1 MTFTEAAAQ
10 VLRLVG
16 KPLHYKEITDV
27 AIEKNLLSHVGKS
40 PEVTMGARLAALVK
54 KTDRDNPLVRVKPG
68 VFALRDWDNDTI
80 AKGLADR
87 TPALERLAAAMA
99 AAGEVLVDVDTTEEV
114 AVAIVEATEE
124 PAAPAEVVI
133 VGNEDDR
140 RRAELAAGANEL
152 FSPEDDD
159 DKPIFGA
166 AEEEEEED
174 EEGGDRGDRRRRRG
188 RRSKRGR
195 NGEEIVRGGDD
206 LPGYTV
212 SEPSTELLKVADAEL
227 RAREGRQGREPR
239 GFEAPRDSRD
249 NRGNEAPRDNRS
261 DSRVDSRN
269 EGRDRSDP
277 RGDARGDRDLR
288 DSRGDSRER
297 DNRDNRA
304 DLRDRGDIR
313 DRGDLRDRGDIR
325 DRGDLRDRG
334 DIRDRD
340 NRGDLRDRGEREYRV
355 DVRDRDT
362 RVDTRDNRDR
372 DNRDLRDNRGELR
385 DRDSREREVI
395 SGGSLVRDARAQTQ
409 TPIDDLVGR
418 DLADALAILLSTY
431 DRNGGPIGFARLAE
445 TAKRRGRL
453 QADIPQGQ
461 ALLEAAAR
469 ADNLRRQSTGQR
481 PRFRIGD
488 RRVALTDWATDIE
501 LQRIERDLY
510 AVVERYKEQAKR
522 SLLRR
527 IQELPQRSFGELV
540 LLLLERVGFAEL
552 SPVRRPGTHGAELHL
567 TGRLLGPS
575 GEMRTAVVLRRDGRE
590 IGRERV
596 TELRGALHHYGP
608 ANAGWLIT
616 AGQVLSGA
624 KEEANAV
631 GAAPV
636 HLVDGMGLVRLM
648 EDHAIGTSRVTL
660 NLPVADIELLDALK
674 SGG

>member
-54 KTDRDNPLVRVKPG
+54 KTDKDNPLVRVKPG
-68 VFALRDWDNDTI
+68 VFALRDWDTETI

-99 AAGEVLVDVDTTEEV
+99 AAGEVLVDVESSEDTASAVEVISEEV
-114 AVAIVEATEE
+114 EE
-124 PAAPAEVVI
+124 VLPVVI

-140 RRAELAAGANEL
+140 RRAELVAGTTDL
-152 FSPEDDD
+152 FTAEDDD
-159 DKPIFGA
+159 DKPIFGTD
-166 AEEEEEED
+166 EEEEVAAAVED
-174 EEGGDRGDRRRRRG
+174 DGGDRRRRRG

-195 NGEEIVRGGDD
+195 NGEEVVRGGDD

-212 SEPSTELLKVADAEL
+212 SEPSTELLKAADAEL
-227 RAREGRQGREPR
+227 RAREGRSGRE
-239 GFEAPRDSRD
+239 S
-249 NRGNEAPRDNRS
+249 
-261 DSRVDSRN
+261 
-269 EGRDRSDP
+269 
-277 RGDARGDRDLR
+277 
-288 DSRGDSRER
+288 R
-297 DNRDNRA
+297 DNRDNRGESREGRES
-304 DLRDRGDIR
+304 RDNRGETREGR
-313 DRGDLRDRGDIR
+313 DNRGESREGRDNRGESREGR
-325 DRGDLRDRG
+325 DNRGESREGRDNRG
-334 DIRDRD
+334 ESREGRDNRDNRD
-340 NRGDLRDRGEREYRV
+340 NRGDSREGREREYREV
-355 DVRDRDT
+355 VPGASVGLVARDG
-362 RVDTRDNRDR
+362 RVQAPLD
-372 DNRDLRDNRGELR
+372 ELM
-385 DRDSREREVI
+385 
-395 SGGSLVRDARAQTQ
+395 
-409 TPIDDLVGR
+409 GR
-418 DLADALAILLSTY
+418 DLSDALAVLLSTY
-431 DRNGGPIGFARLAE
+431 DRNGGPVGFARLAE
-445 TAKRRGRL
+445 AAKRRGRL

-469 ADNLRRQSTGQR
+469 ADNLRRQSSGQR
-481 PRFRIGD
+481 PRFRMSD
-488 RRVALTDWATDIE
+488 RRVALTDWATDSE
-501 LQRIERDLY
+501 LQRIERELY
-510 AVVERYKEQAKR
+510 SVVERYKEQAKR

-540 LLLLERVGFAEL
+540 MLLLERVGFTEL
-552 SPVRRPGTHGAELHL
+552 TPVRRPGTHGAELHL
-567 TGRLLGPS
+567 TGRLVGPS

-624 KEEANAV
+624 KEEANAT

-648 EDHAIGTSRVTL
+648 EEQAIGTSRITL
-660 NLPVADIELLDALK
+660 NLPVADFELLDALK

>member
-54 KTDRDNPLVRVKPG
+54 KTDKDNPLVRVKPG
-68 VFALRDWDNDTI
+68 VFALRDWDTDTI

-99 AAGEVLVDVDTTEEV
+99 AAGEVLVDVEDSDDSVPTAALEEGAEEV
-114 AVAIVEATEE
+114 E
-124 PAAPAEVVI
+124 EVVI
-133 VGNEDDR
+133 TNEDDR

-152 FSPEDDD
+152 FTPEEDD
-159 DKPIFGA
+159 DKPIFGSTD
-166 AEEEEEED
+166 EEEEKDDED
-174 EEGGDRGDRRRRRG
+174 GADREGRRHRR

-195 NGEEIVRGGDD
+195 NGEEVVRVNDD

-227 RAREGRQGREPR
+227 RAREGRSGRD
-239 GFEAPRDSRD
+239 RDRSE
-249 NRGNEAPRDNRS
+249 NRERPENR
-261 DSRVDSRN
+261 
-269 EGRDRSDP
+269 EGRDRSEN
-277 RGDARGDRDLR
+277 
-288 DSRGDSRER
+288 RER
-297 DNRDNRA
+297 PENREGRDRSENRERPENREGRDRSENRERPENREGRDRSESRDRSENRD
-304 DLRDRGDIR
+304 G
-313 DRGDLRDRGDIR
+313 
-325 DRGDLRDRG
+325 
-334 DIRDRD
+334 RDRD
-340 NRGDLRDRGEREYRV
+340 NRERDG
-355 DVRDRDT
+355 RDRDG
-362 RVDTRDNRDR
+362 RDR
-372 DNRDLRDNRGELR
+372 DNRERPEGRDRDNRERLEGREG
-385 DRDSREREVI
+385 RERVEGRDPT
-395 SGGSLVRDARAQTQ
+395 SGSQMARDGRVQG
-409 TPIDDLVGR
+409 PLDELVGR
-418 DLADALAILLSTY
+418 DLADAIVSLLSTY
-431 DRNGGPIGFARLAE
+431 DRNGGPIAFARLAE

-453 QADIPQGQ
+453 QSEIVQGQ

-469 ADNLRRQSTGQR
+469 ADNLRRQSVGQR

-488 RRVALTDWATDIE
+488 RRVALTDWTTDSE
-501 LQRIERDLY
+501 LQRIERELY
-510 AVVERYKEQAKR
+510 ATVERYREQAKR

-540 LLLLERVGFAEL
+540 LLLLERVGFTEL
-552 SPVRRPGTHGAELHL
+552 TPVRRPGTHGAELHL
-567 TGRLLGPS
+567 TGRLAGPS

-608 ANAGWLIT
+608 ASAGWLIT

-624 KEEANAV
+624 KEEATANF
-631 GAAPV
+631 AAPV
-636 HLVDGMGLVRLM
+636 HLVDGMALVRLM
-648 EDHAIGTSRVTL
+648 EEHGIGTSRITL
-660 NLPVADIELLDALK
+660 QLPVADFELLDALK